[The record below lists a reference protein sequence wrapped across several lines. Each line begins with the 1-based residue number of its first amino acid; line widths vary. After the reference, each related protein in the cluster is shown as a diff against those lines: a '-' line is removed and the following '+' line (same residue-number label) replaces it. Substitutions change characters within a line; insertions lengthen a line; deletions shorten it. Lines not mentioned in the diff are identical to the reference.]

1 MSCEK
6 YYLCT
11 MNFEYFVAKKL
22 LKQKRK
28 SFSKPIVGIATA
40 GIALSIAVMLVSIG
54 VLQGFKNEI
63 KEKITGFTSHIHV
76 IPFSINSSNHNNTIQ
91 LTNQEIANLNKEEK
105 NIKAINPYILT
116 GGAIKTK
123 TDFHGVALKGVDNNF
138 DFTFFKDNLKT
149 GSIPNYANKEN
160 KNQILI
166 SQTIADKLNIK
177 IGDKIKIYFYI
188 DQKYRVR
195 PFTISGIYQTGLGDY
210 DERFIICNANTLQKL
225 LNIEENHYNGYEIKL
240 KDFTR
245 LDQTAQN
252 IYQNISEDK
261 NIQTIEEIEPNLFA
275 WLNLLDSNVILILV
289 VMTFIAIITSCSTL
303 LIMIFEQTKHIGIFK
318 SLGATTQS
326 ITKIYL
332 YKSLY
337 ILTRAMLIGN
347 AVALSLMLL
356 QQKYKFIKLDQESY
370 YLDSVP
376 IEFSLPALISV
387 NIACIIIC
395 MSTLIFPARNIS
407 KINPMENIKFE

>member
-1 MSCEK
+1 
-6 YYLCT
+6 

-22 LKQKRK
+22 LKQKSK

-63 KEKITGFTSHIHV
+63 KEKITGFTSHLHI
-76 IPFSINSSNHNNTIQ
+76 IPFSVNPTATDNVFHLSE
-91 LTNQEIANLNKEEK
+91 QEIANLNKEEN
-105 NIKAINPYILT
+105 NIETISPYVLM

-123 TDFHGVALKGVDNNF
+123 TDFHGVALKGIDSKFNF
-138 DFTFFKDNLKT
+138 DFFKQNLKS
-149 GSIPNYANKEN
+149 GNIPDYTKAEN

-166 SQTIADKLNIK
+166 SQTIANKLNIK

-188 DQKYRVR
+188 NQNYKVR
-195 PFTISGIYQTGLGDY
+195 PFTVEGIYETGLGDY
-210 DERFIICNANTLQKL
+210 DNKFIVCNANVLQKL
-225 LNIEENHYNGYEIKL
+225 LSWQQNQYSGYEVKL
-240 KDFTR
+240 KDFTN
-245 LDQTAQN
+245 LDQSSQN
-252 IYQNISEDK
+252 IYHSISQDK
-261 NIQTIEEIEPNLFA
+261 DIQTIEEMEPSLFA

-318 SLGATTQS
+318 SLGATTKS

-337 ILTRAMLIGN
+337 ILTKAMLIGN
-347 AVALSLMLL
+347 AFALSLMYL

-376 IEFSLPALISV
+376 IEFSPTALIIV
-387 NIACIIIC
+387 NLSSIAIC
-395 MSTLIFPARNIS
+395 MLTLIIPARNIS

>member
-1 MSCEK
+1 
-6 YYLCT
+6 

-22 LKQKRK
+22 LKQKSK

-63 KEKITGFTSHIHV
+63 KEKITGFTSHLHI
-76 IPFSINSSNHNNTIQ
+76 IPFTINPTSSDNVFH
-91 LTNQEIANLNKEEK
+91 LSEQEIAHLNKEEN
-105 NIKAINPYILT
+105 NIETISPYVLM

-123 TDFHGVALKGVDNNF
+123 TDFHGVALKGIDSKFNF
-138 DFTFFKDNLKT
+138 DFFKQNLKS
-149 GSIPNYANKEN
+149 GNIPDYTKAEN

-166 SQTIADKLNIK
+166 SQTIANKLNIK

-188 DQKYRVR
+188 NQNYKVR
-195 PFTISGIYQTGLGDY
+195 PFTVEGIYETGLGDY
-210 DERFIICNANTLQKL
+210 DNKFIVCNANVLQKL
-225 LNIEENHYNGYEIKL
+225 LSWQQNQYSGYEVKL
-240 KDFTR
+240 KDFTN
-245 LDQTAQN
+245 LDQSSQN
-252 IYQNISEDK
+252 IYHSISQDK
-261 NIQTIEEIEPNLFA
+261 DIQTIEEMEPSLFA

-318 SLGATTQS
+318 SLGATTKS

-337 ILTRAMLIGN
+337 ILTKAMLIGN
-347 AVALSLMLL
+347 AFALTLMYL

-376 IEFSLPALISV
+376 IEFSPTALIIV
-387 NIACIIIC
+387 NLSSIAIC
-395 MSTLIFPARNIS
+395 MLTLIIPARNIS

>member
-1 MSCEK
+1 
-6 YYLCT
+6 

-22 LKQKRK
+22 LKQKSK

-63 KEKITGFTSHIHV
+63 KEKITGFTSHLHI
-76 IPFSINSSNHNNTIQ
+76 IPFTINPTSSDNVFH
-91 LTNQEIANLNKEEK
+91 LSEQEIANLNKEEN
-105 NIKAINPYILT
+105 NIETISPYVLM

-123 TDFHGVALKGVDNNF
+123 TDFHGVALKGIDSKFNF
-138 DFTFFKDNLKT
+138 DFFKQNLKS
-149 GSIPNYANKEN
+149 GNIPDYTKAEN

-166 SQTIADKLNIK
+166 SQTIANKLNIK

-188 DQKYRVR
+188 NQNYKVR
-195 PFTISGIYQTGLGDY
+195 PFTVEGIYETGLGDY
-210 DERFIICNANTLQKL
+210 DNKFIVCNANVLQKL
-225 LNIEENHYNGYEIKL
+225 LSWQQNQYSGYEVKL
-240 KDFTR
+240 KDFTN
-245 LDQTAQN
+245 LDQSSQN
-252 IYQNISEDK
+252 IYHSISQDK
-261 NIQTIEEIEPNLFA
+261 DIQTIEEMEPSLFA

-318 SLGATTQS
+318 SLGATTKS

-337 ILTRAMLIGN
+337 ILTKAMLIGN
-347 AVALSLMLL
+347 AFALTLMYL
-356 QQKYKFIKLDQESY
+356 QHKYKFIKLDQESY

-376 IEFSLPALISV
+376 IEFSPTALIIV
-387 NIACIIIC
+387 NLSSIAIC
-395 MSTLIFPARNIS
+395 MLTLIIPARNIS

>member
-1 MSCEK
+1 
-6 YYLCT
+6 

-22 LKQKRK
+22 LKQKSK

-63 KEKITGFTSHIHV
+63 KEKITGFTSHLHI
-76 IPFSINSSNHNNTIQ
+76 IPFTINPTSSDNVFH
-91 LTNQEIANLNKEEK
+91 LSEQEIANLNKEEN
-105 NIKAINPYILT
+105 NIETISPYVLM

-123 TDFHGVALKGVDNNF
+123 TDFHGVALKGIDSKFNF
-138 DFTFFKDNLKT
+138 DFFKQNLKS
-149 GSIPNYANKEN
+149 GNIPDYTKAEN

-166 SQTIADKLNIK
+166 SQTIANKLNIK

-188 DQKYRVR
+188 NQNYKVR
-195 PFTISGIYQTGLGDY
+195 PFTVEGIYETGLGDY
-210 DERFIICNANTLQKL
+210 DNKFIVCNAKVLQKL
-225 LNIEENHYNGYEIKL
+225 LSWQQNQYSGYEVKL
-240 KDFTR
+240 KDFTN
-245 LDQTAQN
+245 LDQSSQN
-252 IYQNISEDK
+252 IYHSISQDK
-261 NIQTIEEIEPNLFA
+261 DIQTIEEMEPSLFA

-318 SLGATTQS
+318 SLGATTKS

-337 ILTRAMLIGN
+337 ILTKAMLIGN
-347 AVALSLMLL
+347 AFALTLMYL

-376 IEFSLPALISV
+376 IEFSPTALIIV
-387 NIACIIIC
+387 NLSSIAIC
-395 MSTLIFPARNIS
+395 MLTLIIPARNIS

>member
-1 MSCEK
+1 
-6 YYLCT
+6 

-22 LKQKRK
+22 LKQKSK

-63 KEKITGFTSHIHV
+63 KEKITGFTSHLHI
-76 IPFSINSSNHNNTIQ
+76 IPFTINPTSSDNVFH
-91 LTNQEIANLNKEEK
+91 LSEQEIANLNKEEN
-105 NIKAINPYILT
+105 NIETISPYVLM

-123 TDFHGVALKGVDNNF
+123 TDFHGVALKGIDSKFNF
-138 DFTFFKDNLKT
+138 DFFKQNLKS
-149 GSIPNYANKEN
+149 GNIPDYTKAEN

-166 SQTIADKLNIK
+166 SQTIANKLNIK

-188 DQKYRVR
+188 NQNYKVR
-195 PFTISGIYQTGLGDY
+195 PFTVEGIYETGLGDY
-210 DERFIICNANTLQKL
+210 DNKFIVCNANVLQKL
-225 LNIEENHYNGYEIKL
+225 LSWQQNQYSGYEVKL
-240 KDFTR
+240 KDFTN
-245 LDQTAQN
+245 LDQSSQN
-252 IYQNISEDK
+252 IYHSISQDK
-261 NIQTIEEIEPNLFA
+261 DIQTIEEMEPSLFA

-318 SLGATTQS
+318 SLGATTKS

-337 ILTRAMLIGN
+337 ILTKAMLIGN
-347 AVALSLMLL
+347 AFALTLMYL

-370 YLDSVP
+370 YLDSVS
-376 IEFSLPALISV
+376 IEFSPTALIIV
-387 NIACIIIC
+387 NLSSIAIC
-395 MSTLIFPARNIS
+395 MLTLIIPARNIS

>member
-1 MSCEK
+1 
-6 YYLCT
+6 

-22 LKQKRK
+22 LKQKSK

-63 KEKITGFTSHIHV
+63 KEKITGFTSHLHI
-76 IPFSINSSNHNNTIQ
+76 IPFTINPTSSDNIFH
-91 LTNQEIANLNKEEK
+91 LSEQEIANLNKEEN
-105 NIKAINPYILT
+105 NIETISPYVLM

-123 TDFHGVALKGVDNNF
+123 TDFHGVALKGIDSKFNF
-138 DFTFFKDNLKT
+138 DFFKQNLKS
-149 GSIPNYANKEN
+149 GNIPDYTKAEN

-166 SQTIADKLNIK
+166 SQTIANKLNIK

-188 DQKYRVR
+188 NQNYKVR
-195 PFTISGIYQTGLGDY
+195 PFTVEGIYETGLGDY
-210 DERFIICNANTLQKL
+210 DNKFIVCNANVLQKL
-225 LNIEENHYNGYEIKL
+225 LSWQQNQYSGYEVKL
-240 KDFTR
+240 KDFTK
-245 LDQTAQN
+245 LDQSSQN
-252 IYQNISEDK
+252 IYHSISQDK
-261 NIQTIEEIEPNLFA
+261 DIQTIEEMEPSLFA

-318 SLGATTQS
+318 SLGATTKS

-337 ILTRAMLIGN
+337 ILTKAMLIGN
-347 AVALSLMLL
+347 AFALTLMYL

-376 IEFSLPALISV
+376 IEFSPTALIIV
-387 NIACIIIC
+387 NLSSIAIC
-395 MSTLIFPARNIS
+395 MLTLIIPARNIS

>member
-1 MSCEK
+1 
-6 YYLCT
+6 

-22 LKQKRK
+22 LKQKSK

-63 KEKITGFTSHIHV
+63 KEKITGFTSHLHI
-76 IPFSINSSNHNNTIQ
+76 IPFTINPTSSDNVFH
-91 LTNQEIANLNKEEK
+91 LSEQEIANLNKEEN
-105 NIKAINPYILT
+105 NIETISPYVLM

-123 TDFHGVALKGVDNNF
+123 TDFHGVALKGIDSKFNF
-138 DFTFFKDNLKT
+138 DFFKQNLKS
-149 GSIPNYANKEN
+149 GKIPDYTKAEN

-166 SQTIADKLNIK
+166 SQTIANKLNIK

-188 DQKYRVR
+188 NQNYKVR
-195 PFTISGIYQTGLGDY
+195 PFTVEGIYETGLGDY
-210 DERFIICNANTLQKL
+210 DNKFIVCNANVLQKL
-225 LNIEENHYNGYEIKL
+225 LSWQQNQYSGYEVKL
-240 KDFTR
+240 KDFTN
-245 LDQTAQN
+245 LDQSSQN
-252 IYQNISEDK
+252 IYHSISQDK
-261 NIQTIEEIEPNLFA
+261 DIQTIEEMEPSLFA

-318 SLGATTQS
+318 SLGATTKS

-337 ILTRAMLIGN
+337 ILTKAMLIGN
-347 AVALSLMLL
+347 AFALTLMYL

-376 IEFSLPALISV
+376 IEFSPTALIIV
-387 NIACIIIC
+387 NLSSIAIC
-395 MSTLIFPARNIS
+395 MLTLIIPARNIS

>member
-1 MSCEK
+1 
-6 YYLCT
+6 

-22 LKQKRK
+22 LKQKSK

-54 VLQGFKNEI
+54 VLQGYKNEI
-63 KEKITGFTSHIHV
+63 KEKITGFTSHLHI
-76 IPFSINSSNHNNTIQ
+76 IPFTINPTSSDNVFH
-91 LTNQEIANLNKEEK
+91 LSEQEIANLNKEEN
-105 NIKAINPYILT
+105 NIETISPYVLM

-123 TDFHGVALKGVDNNF
+123 TDFHGVALKGIDSKFNF
-138 DFTFFKDNLKT
+138 DFFKQNLKS
-149 GSIPNYANKEN
+149 GNIPDYTKAEN

-166 SQTIADKLNIK
+166 SQTIANKLNIK

-188 DQKYRVR
+188 NQNYKVR
-195 PFTISGIYQTGLGDY
+195 PFTVEGIYETGLGDY
-210 DERFIICNANTLQKL
+210 DNKFIVCNANVLQKL
-225 LNIEENHYNGYEIKL
+225 LSWQQNQYSGYEVKL
-240 KDFTR
+240 KDFTN
-245 LDQTAQN
+245 LDQSSQN
-252 IYQNISEDK
+252 IYHSISQDK
-261 NIQTIEEIEPNLFA
+261 DIQTIEEMEPSLFA

-318 SLGATTQS
+318 SLGATTKS

-337 ILTRAMLIGN
+337 ILTKAMLIGN
-347 AVALSLMLL
+347 AFALTLMYL

-376 IEFSLPALISV
+376 IEFSPTALIIV
-387 NIACIIIC
+387 NLSSIAIC
-395 MSTLIFPARNIS
+395 MLTLIIPARNIS